1 MIDRDALRTAI
12 TESIMSDGVLELTIE
27 QRERSHRG
35 RSHRGVTEYLT
46 GIALAAIWPQIE
58 KLQDDLYNLA
68 DKLDEANERADA
80 LEERLSECQET
91 CGGLLVRR

>member
-1 MIDRDALRTAI
+1 MIDRDALETATIKAMTRDRKLSLGRDI
-12 TESIMSDGVLELTIE
+12 TIAEYDEVHQYARSAMES
-27 QRERSHRG
+27 
-35 RSHRGVTEYLT
+35 
-46 GIALAAIWPQIE
+46 IWPQIE